1 MVYEEMLMVKAVWY
15 YYFEG
20 KTQQQIADLM
30 GIHRMR
36 VVKLLDSARQNGI
49 IRFQLR
55 RDNEDRMT
63 LEQKL
68 ISRFHL
74 EDAFLIPSE

>member
-1 MVYEEMLMVKAVWY
+1 MEHDQAVKS

-36 VVKLLDSARQNGI
+36 VVKLLDAARQNGI
-49 IRFQLR
+49 VRVQ
-55 RDNEDRMT
+55 
-63 LEQKL
+63 
-68 ISRFHL
+68 
-74 EDAFLIPSE
+74 